1 MNINLKR
8 RYPNSRTEDITD
20 AFSRGFEV
28 GYNMAK
34 TDLVRDSTMLNANEI
49 ESLAHAKVREFALDT
64 RNKGQYPNP
73 TDFEVVTVWKC
84 YILGNMKLL
93 ITTSLPD
100 GKYYEVTYDFGKDS
114 MYFDV
119 YVRVHNEEICNLDAG
134 ETPEDSGTKVDR
146 G

>member
-1 MNINLKR
+1 MNISLKR

-28 GYNMAK
+28 GYNIGKNGLTEAA
-34 TDLVRDSTMLNANEI
+34 TMLNANEI
-49 ESLAHAKVREFALDT
+49 EDIAHAKVREFALDT
-64 RNKGQYPNP
+64 RNKGQYPTA
-73 TDFEVVTVWKC
+73 TDFAVVTVWKC

-100 GKYYEVTYDFGKDS
+100 GKYYEVTYAFGKDS

-119 YVRVHNEEICNLDAG
+119 YVRVHNAEFCNLDKG
-134 ETPEDSGTKVDR
+134 ETPEDSGDKAD
-146 G
+146 

>member
-28 GYNMAK
+28 GYNVGKNGLTEAA
-34 TDLVRDSTMLNANEI
+34 TMLNANEI
-49 ESLAHAKVREFALDT
+49 ESIAHAKVRDFTLDT
-64 RNKGQYPNP
+64 RNKGQYPTA
-73 TDFEVVTVWKC
+73 TDFAVVTVWKC

-119 YVRVHNEEICNLDAG
+119 YVRVHNAEFCNLDKG
-134 ETPEDSGTKVDR
+134 ETPEDSGAKAD
-146 G
+146 

>member
-1 MNINLKR
+1 MNISLKR
-8 RYPNSRTEDITD
+8 RYPNSRTEDVTD

-28 GYNMAK
+28 GYNLGKNGLTEAA
-34 TDLVRDSTMLNANEI
+34 TMLNANEI
-49 ESLAHAKVREFALDT
+49 EDIAHAKVREFAIDT
-64 RNKGQYPNP
+64 RNKGQYPTA
-73 TDFEVVTVWKC
+73 TDFAVVTVWKC

-93 ITTSLPD
+93 ITTSLHD

-119 YVRVHNEEICNLDAG
+119 YVRVHNAEFCNLDRG
-134 ETPEDSGTKVDR
+134 ETPEESGSKADR

>member
-1 MNINLKR
+1 MNIKLKR

-20 AFSRGFEV
+20 AFSRVFEV
-28 GYNMAK
+28 GYNVGKNGLTEAA
-34 TDLVRDSTMLNANEI
+34 TMLNANEI
-49 ESLAHAKVREFALDT
+49 EDIAHAKVREFALDT
-64 RNKGQYPNP
+64 RNKGQYPTA
-73 TDFEVVTVWKC
+73 TDFAVVTVWKC

-119 YVRVHNEEICNLDAG
+119 YVRVHNAEFCNLDKG
-134 ETPEDSGTKVDR
+134 ETPEDSGAKAD
-146 G
+146 

>member
-1 MNINLKR
+1 MIINLKR

-20 AFSRGFEV
+20 AFSRGYEA
-28 GYNMAK
+28 GYNLAK
-34 TDLVRDSTMLNANEI
+34 KGFREGTTMLNANEI
-49 ESLAHAKVREFALDT
+49 ESLAHAKVREFALNT
-64 RNKGQYPNP
+64 RNKGQYPSP
-73 TDFEVVTVWKC
+73 ADFEVVTVWKC

-114 MYFDV
+114 MYFDA
-119 YVRVHNEEICNLDAG
+119 YVRVHNEEICNLNRG
-134 ETPEDSGTKVDR
+134 ETPEDSGSKADW

>member
-1 MNINLKR
+1 M
-8 RYPNSRTEDITD
+8 ED
-20 AFSRGFEV
+20 A
-28 GYNMAK
+28 
-34 TDLVRDSTMLNANEI
+34 TMLNANEI
-49 ESLAHAKVREFALDT
+49 ESIAHAKVREFALDT
-64 RNKGQYPNP
+64 RNKGQYPSH

-119 YVRVHNEEICNLDAG
+119 YVRVHNAEFCNLDKG
-134 ETPEDSGTKVDR
+134 ETPEDSGAKAD
-146 G
+146 